1 MSVQQSVAACG
12 TVRSRFGSG
21 ETAVVI
27 VIIALAVFMTLRG
40 RPLPEVTA
48 VLAGA
53 GLLAVT
59 VVRIGQGHLVC
70 GAALRGAGRALL
82 SCGPE

>member
-12 TVRSRFGSG
+12 TARSRFGSG

-27 VIIALAVFMTLRG
+27 VIIALAVLMTLRG
-40 RPLPEVTA
+40 LPLPEVTA
-48 VLAGA
+48 VLTSA

-59 VVRIGQGHLVC
+59 VIRIGQGRVVR
-70 GAALRGAGRALL
+70 GAALRSAGRALL
-82 SCGPE
+82 SCGPA

>member
-12 TVRSRFGSG
+12 TARSRFGPG

-27 VIIALAVFMTLRG
+27 VIIALAVLMTLRG
-40 RPLPEVTA
+40 LPLREVTA
-48 VLAGA
+48 VLTSA

-59 VVRIGQGHLVC
+59 VVGTGQGRTV
-70 GAALRGAGRALL
+70 RGAGRALL
-82 SCGPE
+82 SCGPA